1 MSRPI
6 ASNRL
11 EGLRV
16 LVVDDDADCRDL
28 LKEFLGSCGV
38 ICICSPSGRQAFDE
52 FSSFPPDILVSDL
65 WMTDGD
71 GFDLIRLVRNLH
83 PDKGGLI
90 PAIAVSAGANA
101 EQALM
106 AGYHVLLA
114 KPYDPQ
120 RLVEIIDQFVRA
132 DNESPS
138 LQAPWT
144 LSTPSEGVIL
154 MTFAGQVQA
163 GDVRAAM
170 AVLQS
175 HLEKPCAIIA
185 DCQRVTGFALPAAS
199 VAERAVWAKR
209 HHIRHVRV
217 ISGSG
222 LARLVAAA
230 ACTVLGLRYK
240 VESGK

>member
-1 MSRPI
+1 MSRTRV
-6 ASNRL
+6 SNGL
-11 EGLRV
+11 EGLTV

-28 LKEFLGSCGV
+28 LKEFLGGCGAT
-38 ICICSPSGRQAFDE
+38 CICTSSGRLAIDE
-52 FSSFPPDILVSDL
+52 FSRSPPDILVSDL

-71 GFDLIRLVRNLH
+71 GFDLIRRIRTMR
-83 PDKGGLI
+83 PDQGGLI
-90 PAIAVSAGANA
+90 PAIAVSAGSNA

-132 DNESPS
+132 DNETPS

-144 LSTPSEGVIL
+144 LSTPSEGVVL
-154 MTFAGQVQA
+154 MTFADVQA

-170 AVLQS
+170 AVLRS
-175 HLEKPCAIIA
+175 HLEKPCEIIA
-185 DCQRVTGFALPAAS
+185 DCQRVTSFALPAAS
-199 VAERAVWAKR
+199 VAERAVWARR

-230 ACTVLGLRYK
+230 ACTVLGLKYK
-240 VESGK
+240 VESGR